1 LSQQKRIAEL
11 TQKLSLLKNER
22 DKLNAEAEEWAEKRD
37 KLNGQFKNLR
47 AEILELKNERDKL
60 NEEVKELKLQRD
72 EAKTEFHE
80 KIEEIRKINQE
91 IKALIKKKPPRSFQT
106 LQKEFE
112 QIEWKIQTTTLSL
125 KEEKELVEQVKWLE
139 AQLNIY
145 KKLSQ
150 SNQKIIELKAELK
163 ALDTKS
169 KLFHEKL
176 TETAQRSQQIHKK
189 MMEKIDDSKKLKEEA
204 DGLHK
209 LFLQTREKVRPI
221 QQEILEIS
229 NQIKELRDEAQ
240 KEEEKE
246 KKKTEETLRE
256 KLEKQA
262 REKLR
267 RGEKLTWEEFQLL
280 AEKGMTA
287 QD

>member
-1 LSQQKRIAEL
+1 MSQQQKIGEL
-11 TQKLSLLKNER
+11 TQKLSALKDQR

-47 AEILELKNERDKL
+47 AETLGLKNERDKL
-60 NEEVKELKLQRD
+60 NEEVKELKRQRD

-80 KIEEIRKINQE
+80 KIEEMRKLDQK
-91 IKALIKKKPPRSFQT
+91 IKALIKKKPSTTFQA
-106 LQKEFE
+106 LQMEFE
-112 QIEWKIQTTTLSL
+112 RIEWKIQTTPLDL
-125 KEEKELVEQVKWLE
+125 KEEKELVEQVKQLE
-139 AQLNIY
+139 TQLNIY
-145 KKLSQ
+145 KKLGNL
-150 SNQKIIELKAELK
+150 NQKIIELKAELK
-163 ALDTKS
+163 ALETKS

-189 MMEKIDDSKKLKEEA
+189 MMEKINDSKKLKEEA
-204 DGLHK
+204 DGLHR

-221 QQEILEIS
+221 QDEIWEIS
-229 NQIKELRDEAQ
+229 NQIKELREEAQ

-246 KKKTEETLRE
+246 KKKSEEALRE

-280 AEKGMTA
+280 AEKGIAA